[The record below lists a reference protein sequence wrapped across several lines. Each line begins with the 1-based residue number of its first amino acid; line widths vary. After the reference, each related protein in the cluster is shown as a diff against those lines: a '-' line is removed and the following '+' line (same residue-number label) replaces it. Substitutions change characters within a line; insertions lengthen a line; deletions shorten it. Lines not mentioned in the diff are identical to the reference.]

1 MAFFSFKKLF
11 SFWKKPSANKL
22 EFDVVIL
29 GGGSAGYAAAST
41 AQSQGAKVAIVD
53 PGPLGGL
60 CILRGCMP
68 TKTILRSS
76 DIISLMRRATEF
88 GLLPVKAGAD
98 LAAIND
104 RKNQLIGEFTDY
116 RVEQLK
122 DHRFTLIEEKAE
134 FISSNEIKA
143 GPQTIKAKSF
153 IISTGSVIAD
163 YPIPGLKETGFVT
176 SDDVLTMRKEPES
189 IIVLGAGAV
198 AVELAQFF
206 LRIGTKVTLIQRS
219 DHILS
224 QGDEDLARPVEDR
237 FREEGMDLYT
247 GTKIIKAT
255 RENERSKVFFEHD
268 GKEKQVEAETILQ
281 ALGRRPNIDGLNL
294 EAAGITTEKGRVMVD
309 SEMRTNQE
317 NIYAVGDVNG
327 IHEVVHIAIQQGEIA
342 GFNACH
348 PEKPKQVDDRLKAS
362 VVFTDPAVASVGLSE
377 KECKAANIDY
387 LVASHPF
394 SDHGKSMCLGET
406 HGHVKILCDPS
417 TGEVL
422 GGHITGP
429 EAGEL
434 IHEIITLMHFR
445 GTVKDLM
452 NIPHYH
458 PTLAEILTY
467 PAEELAEQ
475 LTGK

>member
-1 MAFFSFKKLF
+1 M
-11 SFWKKPSANKL
+11 
-22 EFDVVIL
+22 EFDIAIL
-29 GGGSAGYAAAST
+29 GGGSAGYSAASS
-41 AQSQGAKVAIVD
+41 AQTQGARVAIVD

-76 DIISLMRRATEF
+76 DIISLMRRAKEF
-88 GLLPVKAGAD
+88 GLLPVETGAD

-104 RKNQLIGEFTDY
+104 RKNQLIGEFADY

-122 DHRFTLIEEKAE
+122 DPRFTLIQEKAE
-134 FISSNEIKA
+134 FISPNEVQVGTSKL
-143 GPQTIKAKSF
+143 KAKSF
-153 IISTGSVIAD
+153 IIATGSVIAD
-163 YPIPGLKETGFVT
+163 YPIAGLNETGFIT
-176 SDDVLTMRKEPES
+176 SDDALTMREAPES

-206 LRIGTKVTLIQRS
+206 LRIGTKVTLLQRS
-219 DHILS
+219 GHILS
-224 QGDEDLARPVEDR
+224 QGDEDIARPVEDR
-237 FREEGMDLYT
+237 FREEGMNLCT
-247 GTKIIKAT
+247 GTKIIKAAK
-255 RENERSKVFFEHD
+255 ENGRSAIYFQHE
-268 GKEKQVEAETILQ
+268 GKEKRVEAETILQ

-294 EAAGITTEKGRVMVD
+294 TAAGVETDKGRVTVD
-309 SEMRTNQE
+309 SEMRTNQK
-317 NIYAVGDVNG
+317 NIFAVGDVNG

-342 GFNACH
+342 GFNACN
-348 PEKPKQVDDRLKAS
+348 PETSKEVDDRLKAS

-387 LVASHPF
+387 RVASHPF

-406 HGHVKILCDPS
+406 HGHVKILCDPVS
-417 TGEVL
+417 GEVL
-422 GGHITGP
+422 GGHIVGP

-445 GTVKDLM
+445 GTVNDLM

-475 LTGK
+475 ISGK